1 MQDKELYSL
10 LIGVEQTIQNM
21 LASMGMMG
29 GMGPDM
35 GGAGGMY

>member
-1 MQDKELYSL
+1 MQDREFHNL

-21 LASMGMMG
+21 LASMGMMA

-35 GGAGGMY
+35 MAGPMV